1 MTARI
6 QEPDRKL
13 EERCSVAAGLD
24 VLLPMP
30 HEGDCAVAAATEASE
45 FGKFGWFM
53 DPVCNGVGLW
63 EPPPEPAAG

>member
-1 MTARI
+1 
-6 QEPDRKL
+6 
-13 EERCSVAAGLD
+13 